1 MGWRARQFK
10 LLLWKNFVLQ
20 IRRPI
25 GTTFEILLP
34 FLFACLLLLGR
45 FAIKVHKECYTTFTP
60 GFEDKFESFRHF
72 DPEVIQSCIVNQTSD
87 CPGLTYFPQ
96 NDFTRVLIQVAA
108 AQIPIGVSD
117 TVFASAD
124 EMAMTASENQED
136 YYGAV
141 VFYLPEGVNYE
152 TFPPNISYSIRLPHD
167 LPWETWQTDRIYPEF
182 QMPGPDYTVYTSRFL
197 GIQHA
202 VDTSIALMQVAK
214 SIGWD
219 NWEDVGESP
228 AALQAFSLQVSLQQL
243 PFPAYKVDAFL
254 EMLGSLLSSM
264 FIYAFIYTAGTITKE
279 LCLEK
284 ELHLKESMK
293 MMGLSNWVHW
303 LAWFVKNFIFLCIT
317 ILLIVIL
324 CKVGR
329 IFQYTDGF
337 LLFIFFM
344 LWMIS
349 SIAWCFAISVFF
361 SRAALGFVFGLVL
374 WYLSF
379 MPIQFLS
386 YFEGSSS
393 AKTAGCLLHNTCF
406 GLGVQL
412 LTRFELKEVGLQW
425 HNVGKSPSADDVF
438 TMSTVFGMFICDTI
452 IYCLITWYVEAVFPG
467 SFGIAKPFYFP
478 FTRTYWCGAKYTGGT
493 PDSNQEEDVPLNE
506 MNMDPANMANHE
518 REPSDLQVG
527 IDIQRLTKVY
537 KSAVGHKLAVD
548 DLSLKMYKGQITSLL
563 GHNGAGK
570 TTTMSILTGLFP
582 PTGGAASVNGYN
594 ILNDI
599 DQVRQSLGIC
609 PQHNV
614 LWDRLTVKEHLM
626 FFIQLKGKS
635 GEEAQQEVTAMIEDL
650 QLVDKTNDQSS
661 KLSGGMKKKL
671 SCAMALVGGSEIVIL
686 DEPTSGMDPYARR
699 ATWDLLLKYKAGKT
713 MVLTT
718 HFMDEADLL
727 GDRIAIMA
735 NGQLLCSGSSLFLKN
750 RFGEGYHL
758 TLVKNPKCDVSMVT
772 DLIKKY
778 VPNAELENTAAAEVD
793 YILPRES
800 TPSFKQLFTEI
811 EGNRET
817 LGVDSFGVSITTL
830 EEVFM
835 KAGELAESKE
845 QEAANSAAAAN
856 DVVIN
861 EAGRRSEGS
870 EIHPDQVIRGIQLK
884 LYQFWAVFLKR
895 FLCTLS
901 DKKLLITQFV
911 LPLLFVILGLVF
923 LKARTSSDPDDPER
937 VLTLANLSAVS
948 ENGLKAFHADL
959 RTSSGDDIFEYLQS
973 HLDMYD
979 MESTDISSPV
989 LNLNTSNEGDLI
1001 LGQLKTSD
1009 SQCCEYTNIVLNDEC
1024 ADSLYNGSFGN
1035 DVCDEVE
1042 TFGYYNC
1049 KKCLTNEGKRCP
1061 MGTFNT
1067 SLLSDPLTYF
1077 QSYLLTESNPTTFF
1091 EEHVAAFTLS
1101 DGEPL
1106 DITPMDIPR
1115 TEVRAWY
1122 STKALHT
1129 PAEVLN
1135 ALGNILLQYLTND
1148 SFTITT
1154 SNHPLPN
1161 TATAK
1166 YNNAVADGF
1175 TLALLV
1181 LFGLAFLCASFI
1193 PFVVAEK
1200 QSKAK
1205 HLQMVSG
1212 LDPLTYWLANF
1223 AWDMVNYLVIY
1234 IILIILFAAFNL
1246 DALAKENLGTTALLL
1261 ILFGW
1266 AAIPF
1271 VYLISTMFKTP
1282 ITAYAIVTAVLS
1294 ILGLVS
1300 LSVLFI
1306 LELIGD
1312 EYKEKSEKCDYVF
1325 SLIPTYCLS
1334 RSLMVMS
1341 QNEAS
1346 RQLCID
1352 SNVICDYDNLAW
1364 ESPGIGKYCLYLALE
1379 GIIYLLLT
1387 VLIEC
1392 VRAMGYVNND
1402 TTPCLSNTL
1411 SPVCEFFIPS
1421 FSKATLKQHE
1431 ATDGYQEDGDV
1442 ARERIKIDTLEPT
1455 QGEYAVILKNLSKVY
1470 RKCRGKSLLAVD
1482 QLCLAIPKGECFGLL
1497 GVNGAGKTTTFNMLT
1512 GDLAISAGTAYM
1524 EGFDIQKDRRKVQQ
1538 RIGYCPQFDA
1548 LVEKLTGREML
1559 QLFAR
1564 LRGIPRNE
1572 MERIVKATITH
1583 LNLDKWADK
1592 LCGTYSGGNK
1602 RKLNAAA
1609 ALVGDPPILF
1619 LDEPTSG
1626 MDPKARRHLWDALT
1640 SVMKGGRSI
1649 VLTSHSMEE
1658 CEALC
1663 TRLAI
1668 MVNGQFKCLGSTQ
1681 HLKSMYGKGY
1691 TMVIK
1696 TTDVADMEPIKEFVT
1711 NSFQGAVLM
1720 EQHMGRPM
1728 LHYHV
1733 SNESLSWSYI
1743 FGTLEDNRET
1753 LKITD
1758 YSVSQTSLEQVFIN
1772 FAKHQHEDSN
1782 AKKGKSSKNKSEVV
1796 FAQRASLRQ
1805 RQNATDV

>member
-1 MGWRARQFK
+1 MGWRLRQFK

-20 IRRPI
+20 FRRPI
-25 GTTFEILLP
+25 GTTFEVLLP
-34 FLFACLLLLGR
+34 FFCACLLLVARVL
-45 FAIKVHKECYTTFTP
+45 IDVDNKCYTTFTP
-60 GFEDKFESFRHF
+60 GFVDETASFDDF
-72 DPEVIQSCIVNQTSD
+72 DPEVIQSCIVNQTD

-96 NDFTRVLIQVAA
+96 NNFTRALIQVAA
-108 AQIPIGVSD
+108 SQIPIGVSD
-117 TVFASAD
+117 TVFASED
-124 EMAMTASENQED
+124 EMAKTASENQNE
-136 YYGAV
+136 YYGASGCV
-141 VFYLPEGVNYE
+141 PPTRGCQLLNLS
-152 TFPPNISYSIRLPHD
+152 PNISYSIRLPHD
-167 LPWETWQTDRIYPEF
+167 LSERDSWETARVYPEF
-182 QMPGPDYTVYTSRFL
+182 QAPGPELYTFYKARFL

-219 NWEDVGESP
+219 DWEDVGESP
-228 AALQAFSLQVSLQQL
+228 AALQAFSLEVSLQQL
-243 PFPAYKVDAFL
+243 PFPAYTLDIFL
-254 EMLGSLLSSM
+254 LTLDFLLP
-264 FIYAFIYTAGTITKE
+264 FLLTLAFIYTAGTITRE

-284 ELHLKESMK
+284 ELRLKESMK

-303 LAWFVKNFIFLCIT
+303 LAWFVKNFLFLCIT
-317 ILLIVIL
+317 TILIVIL

-349 SIAWCFAISVFF
+349 TIAWCFAVSVFF
-361 SRAALGFVFGLVL
+361 SRARLGFIFGLTL
-374 WYLSF
+374 WYLNYL
-379 MPIQFLS
+379 PVQFLPYS
-386 YFEGSSS
+386 ETSSS
-393 AKTAGCLLHNTCF
+393 TKTAASLLHNTCF
-406 GLGVQL
+406 GIGVQL
-412 LTRFELKEVGLQW
+412 LSRFESMEVGLQW
-425 HNVGKSPSADDVF
+425 HNVGKSPSVDDVF

-452 IYCLITWYVEAVFPG
+452 IYFIITWYVEAVFPG

-478 FTRTYWCGAKYTGGT
+478 FTRTYWCGAKYTGDVT
-493 PDSNQEEDVPLNE
+493 PDGSQWNARSNSNDRQPVDPNKIS
-506 MNMDPANMANHE
+506 MNMDPANHE

-582 PTGGAASVNGYN
+582 PTGGAASVNGYS
-594 ILNDI
+594 ILNDMEK
-599 DQVRQSLGIC
+599 VRQSLGIC

-626 FFIQLKGKS
+626 FFIRLKGKS
-635 GEEAQQEVTAMIEDL
+635 GEEAKQEVTAMIEDL

-661 KLSGGMKKKL
+661 KLSGGMKRKL
-671 SCAMALVGGSEIVIL
+671 SCAIALVGGSEIVIL

-800 TPSFKQLFTEI
+800 TPSFKPLFTEM
-811 EGNRET
+811 EGNRDT

-845 QEAANSAAAAN
+845 QEAANGMASAN
-856 DVVIN
+856 DAKRGSRDDLVIN
-861 EAGRRSEGS
+861 DDMEASRRAQGS
-870 EIHPDQVIRGIQLK
+870 EIHPDQLIGGIQLK

-895 FLCTLS
+895 FLCTLV
-901 DKKLLITQFV
+901 DKKLLITQFG
-911 LPLLFVILGLVF
+911 LPLLFVLLGLIF
-923 LKARTSSDPDDPER
+923 LKTTTSYPDDPER
-937 VLTLANLSAVS
+937 ILTLANLSSVS

-973 HLDMYD
+973 HLDIYD

-1001 LGQLKTSD
+1001 LGQPKTSD

-1024 ADSLYNGSFGN
+1024 ADSLYNDGLGS

-1049 KKCLTNEGKRCP
+1049 YDCLINDGDNCP
-1061 MGTFNT
+1061 MGANA
-1067 SLLSDPLTYF
+1067 SWLSDPLTYF
-1077 QSYLLTESNPTTFF
+1077 QSYLLNESNPTTFF

-1106 DITPMDIPR
+1106 VITPMIIIPR

-1122 STKALHT
+1122 SNEAFHT
-1129 PAEVLN
+1129 SAEVLN

-1148 SFTITT
+1148 SYTITT

-1161 TATAK
+1161 SATTQSE
-1166 YNNAVADGF
+1166 NAGADPDVF

-1200 QSKAK
+1200 ECKAK

-1246 DALAKENLGTTALLL
+1246 DAFAKENLGTTAILL

-1271 VYLISTMFKTP
+1271 VYLLSTMFKTP
-1282 ITAYAIVTAVLS
+1282 VTAYAIVTTVLS
-1294 ILGLVS
+1294 ILGMGTLITVF
-1300 LSVLFI
+1300 VLEI
-1306 LELIGD
+1306 IGD
-1312 EYKEKSEKCDYVF
+1312 YDEESKICDYVF
-1325 SLIPTYCLS
+1325 SLLPTHCLS

-1341 QNEAS
+1341 SNDATREF
-1346 RQLCID
+1346 CTD
-1352 SNVICDYDNLAW
+1352 SNVNEMICNYANITYFENNLAW
-1364 ESPGIGKYCLYLALE
+1364 DSPGIGKYCLYLGLE
-1379 GIIYLLLT
+1379 GFIYFLLT
-1387 VLIEC
+1387 VLIE
-1392 VRAMGYVNND
+1392 VN
-1402 TTPCLSNTL
+1402 
-1411 SPVCEFFIPS
+1411 FFIPS
-1421 FSKATLKQHE
+1421 FSKATLKQH
-1431 ATDGYQEDGDV
+1431 DGRQEDEDV
-1442 ARERIKIDTLEPT
+1442 AQERKKIETLIPT
-1455 QGEYAVILKNLSKVY
+1455 QGEYAVILKNLSKIY
-1470 RKCRGKSLLAVD
+1470 RGKPTPAVD

-1512 GDLAISAGTAYM
+1512 GDQAISAGTAYM

-1602 RKLNAAA
+1602 RKLNTAA
-1609 ALVGDPPILF
+1609 ALVGDPPIVF

-1691 TMVIK
+1691 TMIIK
-1696 TTDVADMEPIKEFVT
+1696 TTDFADIEPIKQFVM
-1711 NSFQGAVLM
+1711 NLFEGAELM
-1720 EQHMGRPM
+1720 EQHQGM
-1728 LHYHV
+1728 LHYQV

-1772 FAKHQHEDSN
+1772 FAKHQHDDSD
-1782 AKKGKSSKNKSEVV
+1782 AKKGKSSKKKSEVA

-1805 RQNATDV
+1805 STAEA